1 MKRRAFLIASWGML
15 LSACTATDV
24 YRGVVTVRRLQ
35 RGDVGGAITTHLP
48 SGGHLLGSYS
58 YKTLLRQL
66 LNHVA
71 RQWGDQKLPRRREVV
86 KYTDHYRSRA
96 LIDFAQGAITVETQS
111 DKAALQRAIVLT
123 LLAPED
129 PSQFDLFSAAPPKPG
144 RTPFLYQL
152 VVDHTG
158 KPIRW
163 RWRAQR
169 FAAWL
174 IRHKLQ
180 RQRDKRGK
188 PRLRVTFAMVDDF
201 PQVQQ
206 GKYAAH
212 VLRHS
217 RRYKLDP
224 ALIWAIMAVESS
236 FNPWAVSRAPAY
248 GLMQIVPHT
257 AGRDVYRFLHGKD
270 GMPTPQTLFVPAHNI
285 EYGCTYL
292 HLLNRRYLAGIA
304 HPLSREYCMI
314 AAYNTGAGNVLRAFD
329 RNRHRALKRINRMGP
344 QQVYRH
350 LRTHLSHSEAR
361 RYVQKVVR
369 AKARYRHS

>member
-1 MKRRAFLIASWGML
+1 MKRRAFLVASWGVL
-15 LSACTATDV
+15 LSACTATDI

-35 RGDVGGAITTHLP
+35 QGDVGGAITTHLP
-48 SGGHLLGSYS
+48 SGSHLLGSYS
-58 YKTLLRQL
+58 YKTLLTQL
-66 LNHVA
+66 LNHIA
-71 RQWGDQKLPRRREVV
+71 RQWVDQKLPRRREVV

-96 LIDFAQGAITVETQS
+96 LIDFAQGTITVETQS

-129 PSQFDLFSAAPPKPG
+129 PSQFDLFSAAPPNPG
-144 RTPFLYQL
+144 STPFLYQL

-169 FAAWL
+169 FADWL

-180 RQRDKRGK
+180 RQRDKQGK

-224 ALIWAIMAVESS
+224 ALIWAIMEVESS
-236 FNPWAVSRAPAY
+236 FNPWAMSPVPAY
-248 GLMQIVPHT
+248 GLMQVVPRT
-257 AGRDVYRFLHGKD
+257 AGRDVYRFLHGKE

-292 HLLNRRYLAGIA
+292 HLLNRRYLAGIT
-304 HPLSREYCMI
+304 HPLSRTYCVI

-329 RNRHRALKRINRMGP
+329 RDRRRALGHINRMTP

-350 LRTHLSHSEAR
+350 LRTRLAHSEAR

-369 AKARYRHS
+369 AKARYRKS